1 MADVTYTYRAPSH
14 GTLLHVQAGKGGL
27 PVVSLT
33 VQEMSG
39 KDPLDSMGL
48 VLRVDDAEHMAET
61 VLSLVAEA
69 RDAKATG
76 TAECGGGG
84 DER

>member
-1 MADVTYTYRAPSH
+1 MADVTFTYRAPSG

-39 KDPLDSMGL
+39 RDPLESMGL
-48 VLRVDDAEHMAET
+48 VLRLDDAEHMAET
-61 VLSLVAEA
+61 VLRLVAEA
-69 RDAKATG
+69 RQAKAMG
-76 TAECGGGG
+76 VSGG
-84 DER
+84 

>member
-1 MADVTYTYRAPSH
+1 MADVTFTYRAPSG

-39 KDPLDSMGL
+39 RDPLESMGL
-48 VLRVDDAEHMAET
+48 VLRLDDAEHMAET
-61 VLSLVAEA
+61 VLRLVEEA
-69 RDAKATG
+69 RQAKAKEAT
-76 TAECGGGG
+76 
-84 DER
+84 DDQ